1 MKRSESQKQT
11 GPEWSGLMDSL
22 VQSLGGGKAFHPY
35 PAWVSCGLLVSEAP
49 ELGTSIPTM
58 YTAGGSGFV
67 GSGRGR
73 EGARAGEE
81 EGHSS
86 NGDCA

>member
-35 PAWVSCGLLVSEAP
+35 PAWVSCGLLVYEAP
-49 ELGTSIPTM
+49 ELGTSIPAM
-58 YTAGGSGFV
+58 YTVGGV
-67 GSGRGR
+67 DEREPEQGRK
-73 EGARAGEE
+73 
-81 EGHSS
+81 
-86 NGDCA
+86 DTVPTVTVPD